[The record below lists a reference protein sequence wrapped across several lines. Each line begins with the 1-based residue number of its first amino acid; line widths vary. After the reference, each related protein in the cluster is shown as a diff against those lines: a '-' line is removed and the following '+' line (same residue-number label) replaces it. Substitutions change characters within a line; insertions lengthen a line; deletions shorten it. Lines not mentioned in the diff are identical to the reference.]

1 MAARSCTIVTASV
14 TYDIGQ
20 AGITAEWN
28 SLMALLL
35 LLILPGIATTSS
47 AGACHTVTPDVRC
60 TEACHVS
67 STDPCLLADSW
78 LHGVLRCKHADRAVG
93 RGSGQSLVVVPVFP
107 SSAVS
112 AGLEPG
118 APVVIL
124 TLPHVASWNCQPA
137 VSALLA
143 VQLVYSQALLM
154 NQAFSLVQT
163 CLHADEHSSPTSD
176 CNRHMNLYSRSENK
190 KSELLFPTHIQE
202 NRHASV

>member
-1 MAARSCTIVTASV
+1 MQ
-14 TYDIGQ
+14 DIGQ
-20 AGITAEWN
+20 AGITAEWY

-35 LLILPGIATTSS
+35 LMVLPGIATASS
-47 AGACHTVTPDVRC
+47 AGACYTVTPDVRC
-60 TEACHVS
+60 TEACHMS

-78 LHGVLRCKHADRAVG
+78 THGVLRSMHADRAVD
-93 RGSGQSLVVVPVFP
+93 RRSGQSLVLMPVIP

-163 CLHADEHSSPTSD
+163 CLRADEHSSPTPY
-176 CNRHMNLYSRSENK
+176 CNRHMDSR
-190 KSELLFPTHIQE
+190 P
-202 NRHASV
+202 